1 VTLPDFIKRGF
12 FVCRDAVM
20 RPVVGVQ
27 LTLWLLRM
35 VLLWVGV
42 KMFLFQSRAHGAG
55 GVPEGILILLSYALF
70 ALFVFGI
77 SFVRRPLTF
86 GILCLSVV
94 LIPMLPWVGMLLLS
108 LRKTGWDLA
117 VGCAI
122 PAGFLSLLAVGLWT
136 DPHFRFHFRCSPQ
149 SRLGMPPQK
158 AASPVTDF
166 GNRHHEPKNGT
177 SGSNTP

>member
-1 VTLPDFIKRGF
+1 MGL
-12 FVCRDAVM
+12 
-20 RPVVGVQ
+20 Q

-122 PAGFLSLLAVGLWT
+122 PAGFLSL
-136 DPHFRFHFRCSPQ
+136 
-149 SRLGMPPQK
+149 
-158 AASPVTDF
+158 
-166 GNRHHEPKNGT
+166 
-177 SGSNTP
+177 